1 MDISASDIRA
11 RAARGASIEA
21 LVPPAVA
28 GYIAHHH
35 LYGHP

>member
-11 RAARGASIEA
+11 RAARGESLAG
-21 LVPPAVA
+21 LVPLSVER
-28 GYIAHHH
+28 YIDQHR